1 MEQEK
6 YDPYYRNFPSNVVPI
21 RTPFTRP
28 GGHDAGHVFIYM
40 TNKWKRWSVLLD
52 EARVNEV
59 YEEARQRIP
68 GGLSQFWLLEK
79 RYSTHKSRR
88 LSLSA
93 PRRSNAPSDHI
104 GAPAKLEPRVPS
116 GAVLV
121 TLKEPSRYATR
132 QGDVLSYHFQEADA
146 VAAAEAYTR
155 RHHRRAIVGLLL
167 WDTIWL

>member
-1 MEQEK
+1 MDEEK
-6 YDPYYRNFPSNVVPI
+6 YDPYYRDFPSNVVPV

-28 GGHDAGHVFIYM
+28 GRHDAGHVFIYL
-40 TNKWKRWSVLLD
+40 TNKWRRWSVLLD
-52 EARVNEV
+52 ETRADAV

-79 RYSTHKSRR
+79 RYSTHNLRDSFLRERR
-88 LSLSA
+88 RRSA
-93 PRRSNAPSDHI
+93 PGNQV
-104 GAPAKLEPRVPS
+104 GAPAARAQQVSS
-116 GAVLV
+116 GKVWV
-121 TLKEPSRYATR
+121 TLREPSQYSTR

-155 RHHRRAIVGLLL
+155 RHNRRAIVAVLL